1 MELVKM
7 TVTTSEEATI
17 EVGLPPADEIPVL
30 EPAPPDKATLIRYL
44 VSGARRILKPGKAE
58 SPESL
63 STAIHS
69 ATRRLA
75 AARFLLKNPATGHPQ
90 YLPSAPDWLHRAKPE
105 NQAAF
110 HEWVQ
115 ATFMRVFRL
124 EKQTDGPMI
133 PIDAPVVKGLTVYAV
148 RNGTIMFYGAWTE
161 LDGNFIGWMRIQPQ
175 VAGIESDYA
184 VGEILGMSVFAAISI
199 DLSGHDALDRFT
211 RELKETAWDLG
222 LAEG

>member
-1 MELVKM
+1 M
-7 TVTTSEEATI
+7 TVSASEEPSSETC
-17 EVGLPPADEIPVL
+17 LPPADENPVL
-30 EPAPPDKATLIRYL
+30 EPAPPDKATLVRYL

-58 SPESL
+58 SPETL
-63 STAIHS
+63 SIAIHA

-75 AARFLLKNPATGHPQ
+75 AARFLLKDPASGHPQ
-90 YLPSAPDWLHRAKPE
+90 YLSSGPDWLHRAKPE

-110 HEWVQ
+110 HEWVR

-124 EKQTDGPMI
+124 EKQTDGPML

-148 RNGTIMFYGAWTE
+148 RSGTTRFYGAWTE
-161 LDGNFIGWMRIQPQ
+161 LGGNFIGWMRIQSQ

-184 VGEILGMSVFAAISI
+184 VGEILGRPVFAAISI
-199 DLSGHDALDRFT
+199 DLSGHDAVDRFT

-222 LAEG
+222 LADG